1 MWDFKRDEIVN
12 NGDVTDD
19 NNAPSFKYKVSIIGI
34 TDDDGRRKG
43 VKIAVPLK
51 YLSNFWRLLKMPLI
65 NFKVEPSLNL
75 IKICLL
81 TVANTAIFKITD
93 AKLYVPIVTLSAE
106 DNAKLSKLLSEGLK
120 RSIYW
125 NKYKV
130 IKNIVEIT
138 ANNEEKTIRELL
150 DSSRQGV
157 KRLFFLTYNNRA
169 GNAQVSV
176 DSYKKYLLPRVKI
189 ESFNN
194 EIDGG
199 NFYDRPISDSIK
211 QYNEISTVQAYDYTT
226 GCLLDLAYFEKIYR
240 LVAGDWSKQK
250 TLDADPKAIQQII
263 FTGYTT
269 SAAFNTRV
277 IIYYIFEQS
286 KETIL
291 EFAKGATK
299 VF

>member
-1 MWDFKRDEIVN
+1 MIV
-12 NGDVTDD
+12 
-19 NNAPSFKYKVSIIGI
+19 
-34 TDDDGRRKG
+34 
-43 VKIAVPLK
+43 
-51 YLSNFWRLLKMPLI
+51 
-65 NFKVEPSLNL
+65 
-75 IKICLL
+75 
-81 TVANTAIFKITD
+81 
-93 AKLYVPIVTLSAE
+93 
-106 DNAKLSKLLSEGLK
+106 
-120 RSIYW
+120 
-125 NKYKV
+125 
-130 IKNIVEIT
+130 
-138 ANNEEKTIRELL
+138 IRELL

-199 NFYDRPISDSIK
+199 KFYDRPISDSIK